1 MKITTKINLLTTAW
15 MLFILMIINVVVFFL
30 FMKTTVN
37 MEEDMLFQKAGD
49 IIRDIDNT
57 KSSNIIESK
66 LKDYLTNHSFIRII
80 DPKDSNS
87 YEVTNDKYL
96 TDKIKGKYTKTKESQ
111 RRVIMTK
118 KGEEQVLI
126 VRVPIKDG
134 QQLNGSLEIGER
146 LLGLEMRKDVL
157 LWILGFCTVLAALLS
172 LLGGRWFSNIIMRPI
187 SNMIKTMEDIEQSGI
202 PKTIAVQNRTKD
214 ELHTLARTFNRMIE
228 RLQENLAK
236 QTQFISDASHE
247 LKTPLTVIK
256 SYANFLRRHGLE
268 NNEMAEEAIQAIHSE
283 ATRIQ
288 KMTETFLQLA
298 TLEKENVVEIKEVN
312 LVPLCQ
318 GILKQL
324 KDVYRREITLKSVEN
339 SIIIN
344 ADELKIKQVII
355 ILLDNAIKYSNDK
368 IDVYLEKNEQY
379 AIIRVK
385 DYGIG
390 ISQEEI
396 SNIFERFYRV
406 DKARSR
412 ETGGSGLGLHI
423 AKSIMKLHKGEIK
436 IKSTEGLG
444 TEIELLLPKSINMN
458 KGREHS

>member
-1 MKITTKINLLTTAW
+1 

-288 KMTETFLQLA
+288 KMTETFLELA